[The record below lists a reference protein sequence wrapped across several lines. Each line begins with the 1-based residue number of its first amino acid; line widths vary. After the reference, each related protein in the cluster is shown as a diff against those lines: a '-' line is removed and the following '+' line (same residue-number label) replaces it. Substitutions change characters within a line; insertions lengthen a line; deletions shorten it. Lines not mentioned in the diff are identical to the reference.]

1 MTDFFGGGLVF
12 AVAAALWIAY
22 LIPSWMRRRNFNA
35 SSTNTARMEQ
45 ALREISDPA
54 QATGS
59 ALGELSSRERKRAL
73 HQAELAARAQLRY
86 EQQRAKAERHEENEA
101 ISKHRRRT
109 MRLIAFIFCGVSV
122 LATLAGIA
130 LVDYTGNPALLY
142 GGLGGFMGA
151 LLALQILSG
160 LGKRARRSVP
170 AEPVAP
176 PLYNFEMPVATADP
190 RAWTPQPLPRPM
202 HLQTGSL
209 AQATVAQVSMAE
221 RIRQAAREEAL
232 RARIDSA
239 TELAETARVIA
250 QQTQAVE
257 PVSSPLDLDEVFRR
271 RAAG

>member
-1 MTDFFGGGLVF
+1 VTDFFGGGLVF

-35 SSTNTARMEQ
+35 SSTNTARMQQ

-54 QATGS
+54 PASVSGFGDLT
-59 ALGELSSRERKRAL
+59 SRERKRAL

-122 LATLAGIA
+122 LGTLAGIA

-142 GGLGGFMGA
+142 GGLGGFMLG

-160 LGKRARRSVP
+160 LGKKVRRGVTSDP
-170 AEPVAP
+170 IAP
-176 PLYNFEMPVATADP
+176 PLYNFESSVTTADT
-190 RAWTPQPLPRPM
+190 RSWTPQPLPRPL

-232 RARIDSA
+232 RARMNTA
-239 TELAETARVIA
+239 VELAETARVGA
-250 QQTQAVE
+250 QVEQTVE
-257 PVSSPLDLDEVFRR
+257 PVSAPLDLDEVFRR